1 MSKTNNKLPLKA
13 FVFLMAINL
22 VATGVF
28 VLIAHGQEAK
38 YNIAMFGI
46 SIFSFIFVGFLI
58 VVKDIIF
65 AEKWSDVSPV
75 IKVIWWFMFLGNS
88 LNFIQH
94 FMDAFILNR

>member
-28 VLIAHGQEAK
+28 VLMAHSQEAK

-46 SIFSFIFVGFLI
+46 SIFSMIFVGFLI
-58 VVKDIIF
+58 AIKDVIL
-65 AEKWSDVSPV
+65 AEKWSEVSPV
-75 IKVIWWFMFLGNS
+75 IKFIWWFMFLGNS
-88 LNFIQH
+88 LNFIQQ
-94 FMDAFILNR
+94 FMDAFIL

>member
-13 FVFLMAINL
+13 FVYLMAINL

-28 VLIAHGQEAK
+28 VLMAHNQEAK
-38 YNIAMFGI
+38 YDIAMFGL
-46 SIFSFIFVGFLI
+46 SIFSMIFAVFQI
-58 VVKDIIF
+58 YIKDIVLG
-65 AEKWSDVSPV
+65 EKWSDVSPV

>member
-1 MSKTNNKLPLKA
+1 MSKTNNSKSWIKA
-13 FVFLMAINL
+13 FVLLMALNL

-28 VLIAHGQEAK
+28 VLIAGDQETK

-46 SIFSFIFVGFLI
+46 SIFSFIFVGFQI

-65 AEKWSDVSPV
+65 GEHWSEVSPV
-75 IKVIWWFMFLGNS
+75 IKVVWWFMFLGNS

-94 FMDAFILNR
+94 FMDAFIL